1 MLCGK
6 PSRRLAPWPAAPSGR
21 TPACR
26 SLRLAR
32 NSSIKPRYFEARI
45 ALIFASL
52 FVSTGD
58 QPSLFS
64 AMARGQRLRCRA
76 DRRDPGGADVP
87 ARRHDAV
94 PHRLCRH
101 GQRPRQC
108 AAAAGRRGT
117 GVVLRVFPA
126 AGLRDRA
133 GCLAGAVRRL
143 DAACADYR
151 FAGAV
156 GRAAVRLELHQHAD
170 LGIDLVSRGQFRRWH
185 DPGVD
190 EPAGRAC
197 HHDGTASCVGLLD
210 GADRA
215 APGQTAPCL
224 AALGRGPAG
233 RAETAEPLL
242 RAVRHRRRPDQ
253 RKPRLHVRI
262 RLDLLEVGRA
272 RRHADGLPLGVCRRL
287 GSVCVSWSSRV
298 CSAAFARPRC

>member
-1 MLCGK
+1 
-6 PSRRLAPWPAAPSGR
+6 
-21 TPACR
+21 
-26 SLRLAR
+26 
-32 NSSIKPRYFEARI
+32 
-45 ALIFASL
+45 
-52 FVSTGD
+52 
-58 QPSLFS
+58 
-64 AMARGQRLRCRA
+64 MARGQRLRCRE

-133 GCLAGAVRRL
+133 GCLAGAVRGL

-156 GRAAVRLELHQHAD
+156 RRAAVRLELHQHAD
-170 LGIDLVSRGQFRRWH
+170 LGIDLVSRGQPRRRH
-185 DPGVD
+185 HPGVD

-197 HHDGTASCVGLLD
+197 HHDGKLRGRSAH

-215 APGQTAPCL
+215 APGQTAPCI
-224 AALGRGPAG
+224 AALRRGPAG
-233 RAETAEPLL
+233 RAKTAEPLL
-242 RAVRHRRRPDQ
+242 RAVRHRRRHDQ
-253 RKPRLHVRI
+253 RKSRLHVRI
-262 RLDLLEVGRA
+262 RFDLLEVGRA
-272 RRHADGLPLGVCRRL
+272 RRHADGLSLGVCRCL
-287 GSVCVSWSSRV
+287 GSVCVSWLSRV